1 MGSGTIA
8 SASVQGSGPV
18 FRIRE
23 FVRKNGVGYLFML
36 PFLLLFAVFTVVPVG
51 TAFGLSF
58 SYFNM
63 LEAPSF
69 VGLDNFKLLVM
80 DDDIFALALRNTL
93 LFSVVIGPVGFSASF
108 LFAWVINSLRFRNLY
123 ALAFYTPSITSGI
136 AMSVVWLYFFSNDR
150 YGLIN
155 DVLISLGFLTEPVLW
170 TLDAR
175 TILPVVIFISAWM
188 SMGTGFL
195 VFLAGL
201 QNIPKELL
209 EAARIDGVRSGFQE
223 LWHIILPLMKPQL
236 LFNAISTIV
245 ASFAV
250 FDIAVSVAGIPS
262 PNYAAHTIVAHL
274 YDYAFIRF
282 QMGYA
287 SAIAVVLFLMTFIL
301 GRISMRLF
309 AERD

>member
-1 MGSGTIA
+1 MEAVIR
-8 SASVQGSGPV
+8 P
-18 FRIRE
+18 IRE
-23 FVRKNGVGYLFML
+23 FIRKNGTGYLFML
-36 PFLLLFAVFTVVPVG
+36 PFLILFAVFTIVPVG

-63 LEAPSF
+63 LESPVF
-69 VGLDNFKLLVM
+69 VGLDNFKLLLM
-80 DDDIFALALRNTL
+80 DDDIFALALKNTL
-93 LFSVVIGPVGFSASF
+93 LFAVVLGPIGFTASF
-108 LFAWVINSLRFRNLY
+108 LFAWVINSLRMRNLY

-150 YGLIN
+150 YGLFN
-155 DVLISLGFLTEPVLW
+155 DVLIRMGLIAEPILW
-170 TLDAR
+170 TLDVR

-195 VFLAGL
+195 VFLAGF
-201 QNIPKELL
+201 QNIPRELL

-223 LWHIILPLMKPQL
+223 LASIIIPLMKPQL

-287 SAIAVVLFLMTFIL
+287 SAIAVILFLITFLL
-301 GRISMRLF
+301 GRLSMRLF
-309 AERD
+309 SDE

>member
-1 MGSGTIA
+1 MEAVIR
-8 SASVQGSGPV
+8 P
-18 FRIRE
+18 IRE
-23 FVRKNGVGYLFML
+23 FIRKNGTGYLFML
-36 PFLLLFAVFTVVPVG
+36 PFLILFAVFTIVPVG

-63 LEAPSF
+63 LESPVF
-69 VGLDNFKLLVM
+69 VGLDNFKLLLM
-80 DDDIFALALRNTL
+80 DDDIFALALKNTL
-93 LFSVVIGPVGFSASF
+93 LFAVVLGPIGFTASF
-108 LFAWVINSLRFRNLY
+108 LFAWVINSLRMRNLY

-150 YGLIN
+150 YGLFN
-155 DVLISLGFLTEPVLW
+155 DVLIRMGLIAEPILW
-170 TLDAR
+170 TLDVR

-195 VFLAGL
+195 VFLAGF
-201 QNIPKELL
+201 QNIPRELL

-223 LWHIILPLMKPQL
+223 LASIIIPLMKPQL

-282 QMGYA
+282 QMGYD
-287 SAIAVVLFLMTFIL
+287 SAIAVILFLITFLL
-301 GRISMRLF
+301 GRLSMRLF
-309 AERD
+309 SDE